1 MNSGMMVKPKAK
13 SLLLR
18 QRGRR
23 KDIIEMDFK
32 EVCW

>member
-1 MNSGMMVKPKAK
+1 MVKPKGK

-18 QRGRR
+18 QRGSR

-32 EVCW
+32 EVS